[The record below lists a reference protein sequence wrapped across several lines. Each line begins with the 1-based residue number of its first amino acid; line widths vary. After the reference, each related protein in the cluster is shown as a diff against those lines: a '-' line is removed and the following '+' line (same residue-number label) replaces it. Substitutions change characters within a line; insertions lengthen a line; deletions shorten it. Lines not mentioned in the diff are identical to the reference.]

1 MPRPTYKRTVSTC
14 ALSLVFGAI
23 LLTYLMETREMAPPR
38 KYVVNTQGDIVGVA
52 KPEKKADVTDADTMK
67 LKEQVEKKIESA
79 KKAEVMKKEEEGLR
93 AENLIV
99 PSVPDE
105 APDAVA
111 PHVETPK
118 ASDLVPKAELN
129 VPKVEKVE

>member
-1 MPRPTYKRTVSTC
+1 
-14 ALSLVFGAI
+14 
-23 LLTYLMETREMAPPR
+23 MAPPR

-93 AENLIV
+93 AE
-99 PSVPDE
+99 
-105 APDAVA
+105 
-111 PHVETPK
+111 
-118 ASDLVPKAELN
+118 DLMSPMRLQMLLRHTSKLLK
-129 VPKVEKVE
+129 PPT

>member
-1 MPRPTYKRTVSTC
+1 
-14 ALSLVFGAI
+14 
-23 LLTYLMETREMAPPR
+23 METREMAPPR

-93 AENLIV
+93 AEDLIV
-99 PSVPDE
+99 PSS
-105 APDAVA
+105 
-111 PHVETPK
+111 TR
-118 ASDLVPKAELN
+118 AELN